1 MHRWMILTTAFSW
14 LLLATGLQ
22 AQDRRLERLVV
33 ANGVISE
40 NRVPIWIAKELGL
53 FEKYGLDVQIIFI
66 SGAGLSVAAI
76 VGGDVHLA
84 IAAGTPAVAAA
95 ARGAPIV
102 ILATLGPTEYQLVA
116 QPAVA
121 SISQLKGKTIGVAN
135 FGAGDYFVLRR
146 LLPKLGL
153 TEKDVNTIPVGV
165 TLSYEKL
172 RLLQAGKIAATLS
185 TIESV
190 ARFEREGNKLSRL
203 ADTLKEGIEVS
214 GTDIFTSRQFLKNY
228 PNRVKNFLRAFG
240 EGIAIGMKD
249 KELVYRVVGKY
260 MKVEERKLLEVMV
273 RYRYLL
279 GPNPQKPYPL
289 TQALELDL
297 KDMGTGVAP
306 EFKGKNAAD
315 YIDSSLIRELEKD
328 GVFSLP

>member
-1 MHRWMILTTAFSW
+1 MHRW
-14 LLLATGLQ
+14 LLLAVSLSWLAGLSH
-22 AQDRRLERLVV
+22 AQDKKLERLVV

-40 NRVPIWIAKELGL
+40 NRVPLWIAKELGL
-53 FEKYGLDVQIIFI
+53 FEKYGLDVQIVFI

-84 IAAGTPAVAAA
+84 VAAGTPAVAAA

-102 ILATLGPTEYQLVA
+102 LLATLGPTEYQLVA
-116 QPAVA
+116 EPAIT
-121 SISQLKGKTIGVAN
+121 SIGQLKGRTVGVAN

-153 TEKDVNTIPVGV
+153 IPVGV

-172 RLLQAGKIAATLS
+172 RLMQAGKIAATLS
-185 TIESV
+185 TVESV
-190 ARFEREGNKLSRL
+190 ARYEREGHKLSRL
-203 ADTLKEGIEVS
+203 ADTLKEGIDVS
-214 GTDIFTSRQFLKNY
+214 GTDIFTSRQFLKSN
-228 PNRVKNFLRAFG
+228 PARLKNFLRAFG

-249 KELVYRVVGKY
+249 REIVYRVVGKY
-260 MKVEERKLLEVMV
+260 MKVQERKLLEVMV

-289 TQALELDL
+289 TQALDLDL
-297 KDMGTGVAP
+297 KDMSAGSAP
-306 EFKGKNAAD
+306 EFKGKSAAD
-315 YIDSSLIRELEKD
+315 YIDSGLLRELEKE
-328 GVFSLP
+328 GFFALP